1 MDTRRQEL
9 GDFLQ
14 VLRQR
19 SSPAEFG
26 FPVGTRR
33 RTQGLRREEVA
44 QLADISPTWYT
55 WLEQGREVNV
65 SADVL
70 DRLAQALK
78 LSRPER
84 EYLFEM
90 AGRRD
95 PRGLHREELDAAPQA
110 MVDLLAEIRVP
121 AYLMGSYWDML
132 AWNAEAA
139 ILFEGWLDKTRPED
153 TPAPNLL
160 RFVFL
165 VAQARELVVNWE
177 VRARRLVAEFRAD
190 CRSRLE
196 EPALQ
201 RLVGELIQGSP
212 EFARFW
218 RQHDVL
224 ERQGG
229 EREFQHPRLGLLGY
243 QQLTLQPVDQE
254 HLKWVMLVPQPSTT
268 DGRAIRNDDQKP
280 LGKA

>member
-1 MDTRRQEL
+1 MDTRRKEL

-14 VLRQR
+14 ALRQR
-19 SSPAEFG
+19 SAPAEFG

-44 QLADISPTWYT
+44 QLAGMSPTWYT
-55 WLEQGREVNV
+55 WIEQGREINV
-65 SADVL
+65 SAEAL

-95 PRGLHREELDAAPQA
+95 PRGSESEQDEAPA
-110 MVDLLAEIRVP
+110 MLAEALAGIDMPTYILGRT
-121 AYLMGSYWDML
+121 WDVL
-132 AWNAEAA
+132 AWNAAA
-139 ILFEGWLDKTRPED
+139 AELFTGWLDQPLAED
-153 TPAPNLL
+153 TPPNLL
-160 RFVFL
+160 RFVFEMP
-165 VAQARELVVNWE
+165 QARELVMDWE
-177 VRARRLVAEFRAD
+177 MRAGRIVAEFRAD

-201 RLVGELIQGSP
+201 RLVGELSQASV
-212 EFARFW
+212 EFSRYW
-218 RQHDVL
+218 KQHDVL

-229 EREFQHPRLGLLGY
+229 LREFNHPRRGVVGY
-243 QQLTLQPVDQE
+243 HQFTLRPVDQE
-254 HLKWVMLVPQPSTT
+254 YLKWVMLVPQPSAT
-268 DGRAIRNDDQKP
+268 DGWAIGNGDQKP
-280 LGKA
+280 LGKS

>member
-1 MDTRRQEL
+1 MDTKRQEL

-14 VLRQR
+14 ALRQR

-55 WLEQGREVNV
+55 WLEQGRDVNV
-65 SADVL
+65 SAEVL

-95 PRGLHREELDAAPQA
+95 PRSDESEQDEAPA
-110 MVDLLAEIRVP
+110 MLVEALAGIAMPTYILGRT
-121 AYLMGSYWDML
+121 WDVL
-132 AWNAEAA
+132 AWNAPAA
-139 ILFEGWLDKTRPED
+139 ELFTGWLDQPLAD
-153 TPAPNLL
+153 GPPPNLL
-160 RFVFL
+160 RFVFE
-165 VAQARELVVNWE
+165 APQARELVVDWE
-177 VRARRLVAEFRAD
+177 MRARRIVAEFRAD

-201 RLVGELIQGSP
+201 RLVNELSQASA
-212 EFARFW
+212 EFARYW
-218 RQHDVL
+218 KQHDVL

-229 EREFQHPRLGLLGY
+229 LREFNHRRRGLVGY
-243 QQLTLQPVDQE
+243 HQFTLQPVDQE
-254 HLKWVMLVPQPSTT
+254 HLKWVMLVPQPSAM
-268 DGRAIRNDDQKP
+268 DGRAIRNGDQKP
-280 LGKA
+280 LGNA

>member
-1 MDTRRQEL
+1 MDTRRKEL

-14 VLRQR
+14 ALRQR

-26 FPVGTRR
+26 FPVGSRR

-55 WLEQGREVNV
+55 WLEQGRDVNV
-65 SADVL
+65 SAEVL

-95 PRGLHREELDAAPQA
+95 PRGGESEQDEAPA
-110 MVDLLAEIRVP
+110 MLVEALVGIAMPTYILGRT
-121 AYLMGSYWDML
+121 WDVL
-132 AWNAEAA
+132 AWNAAA
-139 ILFEGWLDKTRPED
+139 AELFTGWLDQPTTDGP
-153 TPAPNLL
+153 PPNLL
-160 RFVFL
+160 RFVFE
-165 VAQARELVVNWE
+165 VPEARDLVVDWE
-177 VRARRLVAEFRAD
+177 MRARRIVAEFRAD

-201 RLVGELIQGSP
+201 RLVNELLQASA
-212 EFARFW
+212 EFSRYW
-218 RQHDVL
+218 KQHDVL

-229 EREFQHPRLGLLGY
+229 LREFNHRRRGLVGY
-243 QQLTLQPVDQE
+243 HQFTLQPVDQE
-254 HLKWVMLVPQPSTT
+254 HLKWVMLVPQPSAT
-268 DGRAIRNDDQKP
+268 DGQAIRNDDQKP